1 MFYLIL
7 LTWVALD
14 LLSKVLAYIFLQEKH
29 SIIWDIFYLQYAEN
43 TGNAFSIYIPIFFL
57 KILTISLI
65 IWIFY
70 YYLTEEKKKKNRI
83 IDISFALI
91 LAWAIWN
98 WIERVFL
105 SRVIDFVWVKYF
117 AIFNLADSMITIWAV
132 LYIYTLVI
140 THPPLGTSLNTNG
153 RAKNNNK

>member
-1 MFYLIL
+1 MQRIL
-7 LTWVALD
+7 
-14 LLSKVLAYIFLQEKH
+14 VLHFLFIFLFFFSK
-29 SIIWDIFYLQYAEN
+29 YLL
-43 TGNAFSIYIPIFFL
+43 FL
-57 KILTISLI
+57 WL
-65 IWIFY
+65 F
-70 YYLTEEKKKKNRI
+70 EEKKKKNRI